1 MNYSRGRVFWG
12 RGSREK
18 KAERGFWGVGSC
30 RAKTKHRELMT
41 AEERKRAEHWT
52 AVGVLKRERGSW
64 QETDANISGETHGFT
79 CISPIISRS
88 DLPFKGL
95 KVISFFPLLLCS
107 RAVCWAYFESH
118 ALFRC
123 FPLGTFCRELVGFWG
138 DESSEL
144 YVGFWLLGLSKFFCV
159 RLCPTGDLCMKSC
172 CNKQQAWITC
182 WMLSY
187 SWICSKFLLGRK
199 MGCRFVVHR

>member
-95 KVISFFPLLLCS
+95 KVISFFPFFPLLLCS

-123 FPLGTFCRELVGFWG
+123 FPLGTFCREFSWVLGGWKFWVVCGFLVAG
-138 DESSEL
+138 
-144 YVGFWLLGLSKFFCV
+144 
-159 RLCPTGDLCMKSC
+159 
-172 CNKQQAWITC
+172 I
-182 WMLSY
+182 
-187 SWICSKFLLGRK
+187 I
-199 MGCRFVVHR
+199 